1 MKFEKK
7 ADQEFVKK
15 NKESREIIRKAL
27 EESGWDES
35 NQELVSKVFWFLFA
49 DLQYRSDFLI
59 KEKLEHITTAIADFV
74 SLPETKEAFQRI
86 QENLLSHPLPKTNAV
101 PQFLMSYGEEL
112 DSDSCVIQFTYA
124 SNDNEEIIL
133 QVQYEL
139 SAQCGKRI
147 FIGDSKDGTR
157 QRASLTF
164 IYRNEED
171 ERQQKWRPNII
182 YRWMVYVLG
191 VVYFLVLN
199 TELDQEMQAS
209 TTPE

>member
-15 NKESREIIRKAL
+15 NNESREIIRKAL

-74 SLPETKEAFQRI
+74 SLPETKEAFRRI
-86 QENLLSHPLPKTNAV
+86 QENLFSRPLPKADAV

-112 DSDSCVIQFTYA
+112 DSDSCVIQFTYT
-124 SNDNEEIIL
+124 SNDDEKVVF

-147 FIGDSKDGTR
+147 LISDSKDKAR
-157 QRASLTF
+157 QQFSLTF
-164 IYRNEED
+164 IYKNEET
-171 ERQQKWRPNII
+171 EQQQKWKPNII

-199 TELDQEMQAS
+199 TELDREVQ
-209 TTPE
+209 T